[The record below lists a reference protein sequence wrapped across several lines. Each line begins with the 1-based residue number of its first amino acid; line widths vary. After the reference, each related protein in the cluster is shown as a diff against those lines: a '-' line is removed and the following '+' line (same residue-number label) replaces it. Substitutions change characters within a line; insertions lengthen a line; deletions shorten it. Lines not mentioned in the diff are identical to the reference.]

1 MSLSWNVKIAGCG
14 GWYEPVDKDTV
25 MAHKIGPA
33 QAKKRLAYPGTL
45 VEDAVK
51 TLSVKAVNT
60 YFGADLTLEDTRI
73 ELETFDPDQVRSWL
87 KELKGDEALLDDEY
101 NTQLSDLPSGVN
113 TAILINRHDPSI
125 HYIVSLN
132 ASDGDILDLRQY
144 SGYRSGSTGGGALGK
159 HKAGAIARQFLERGG
174 AVNWSELEWREYPV
188 NGEEYT
194 LLCYRHKQFPCHQV
208 YCGDR
213 YPHERGIQF
222 QQRHY
227 GRDIIFFSG
236 DFKSNVFYAN
246 VARGDFGASPHLE
259 EDEGLFFFGEI
270 LQLDYNFT

>member
-1 MSLSWNVKIAGCG
+1 MKMRKLASIGTACMLLLAGCG

-45 VEDAVK
+45 AEDTVK

-132 ASDGDILDLRQY
+132 ASDGDILALRQY

-194 LLCYRHKQFPCHQV
+194 LLCYRHKQTRVIKYIVGIDTRTKEVFSFSKDIMAVTSYFLQV
-208 YCGDR
+208 
-213 YPHERGIQF
+213 I
-222 QQRHY
+222 
-227 GRDIIFFSG
+227 
-236 DFKSNVFYAN
+236 SNPTY
-246 VARGDFGASPHLE
+246 SMP
-259 EDEGLFFFGEI
+259 
-270 LQLDYNFT
+270 T